1 MIKLGST
8 DITNV
13 MLGTTKVDA
22 IFLGNTKVYPSLP
35 VVEQDA
41 TTAWQLDI
49 SGGAYHTKA
58 KRTLNAALPVIKL
71 G

>member
-22 IFLGNTKVYPSLP
+22 IFLGNTKVYPNLP
-35 VVEQDA
+35 VVEGVC
-41 TTAWQLDI
+41 I
-49 SGGAYHTKA
+49 SRG
-58 KRTLNAALPVIKL
+58 
-71 G
+71 

>member
-22 IFLGNTKVYPSLP
+22 IFLGNTKVYPNLP
-35 VVEQDA
+35 VVEG
-41 TTAWQLDI
+41 I
-49 SGGAYHTKA
+49 YVYH
-58 KRTLNAALPVIKL
+58 
-71 G
+71 

>member
-22 IFLGNTKVYPSLP
+22 IFLGNTKVYPKS
-35 VVEQDA
+35 
-41 TTAWQLDI
+41 TCSRRSICI
-49 SGGAYHTKA
+49 SRG
-58 KRTLNAALPVIKL
+58 
-71 G
+71 

>member
-22 IFLGNTKVYPSLP
+22 IFLGNTKVYPNLP
-35 VVEQDA
+35 V
-41 TTAWQLDI
+41 
-49 SGGAYHTKA
+49 G
-58 KRTLNAALPVIKL
+58 N
-71 G
+71 

>member
-22 IFLGNTKVYPSLP
+22 IFLGNTKVYPNLP
-35 VVEQDA
+35 VV
-41 TTAWQLDI
+41 
-49 SGGAYHTKA
+49 
-58 KRTLNAALPVIKL
+58 V
-71 G
+71 

>member
-35 VVEQDA
+35 VVE
-41 TTAWQLDI
+41 
-49 SGGAYHTKA
+49 G
-58 KRTLNAALPVIKL
+58 V
-71 G
+71 

>member
-35 VVEQDA
+35 VVEGVYVYHVEKLFGLPHKEMLL
-41 TTAWQLDI
+41 QL
-49 SGGAYHTKA
+49 G
-58 KRTLNAALPVIKL
+58 N
-71 G
+71 

>member
-22 IFLGNTKVYPSLP
+22 IFLGNTKVYPNLP
-35 VVEQDA
+35 VV
-41 TTAWQLDI
+41 
-49 SGGAYHTKA
+49 GG
-58 KRTLNAALPVIKL
+58 
-71 G
+71 

>member
-22 IFLGNTKVYPSLP
+22 IFLGNTKVYPNLP
-35 VVEQDA
+35 VVE
-41 TTAWQLDI
+41 
-49 SGGAYHTKA
+49 GVYVYHVDK
-58 KRTLNAALPVIKL
+58 KFYTLYSSKEETQCSTSSN
-71 G
+71 

>member
-35 VVEQDA
+35 VVE
-41 TTAWQLDI
+41 
-49 SGGAYHTKA
+49 
-58 KRTLNAALPVIKL
+58 
-71 G
+71 

>member
-35 VVEQDA
+35 VYYH
-41 TTAWQLDI
+41 LDQI
-49 SGGAYHTKA
+49 
-58 KRTLNAALPVIKL
+58 
-71 G
+71 

>member
-22 IFLGNTKVYPSLP
+22 IFLGNTKVYPNLP
-35 VVEQDA
+35 VVEGIA
-41 TTAWQLDI
+41 V
-49 SGGAYHTKA
+49 
-58 KRTLNAALPVIKL
+58 KRKPNVALPVIKL

>member
-22 IFLGNTKVYPSLP
+22 IFLGNTKVYPNLP
-35 VVEQDA
+35 VYRLALVDIYH
-41 TTAWQLDI
+41 QLVN
-49 SGGAYHTKA
+49 
-58 KRTLNAALPVIKL
+58 LL
-71 G
+71 

>member
-22 IFLGNTKVYPSLP
+22 IFLGNTKVYPNLP
-35 VVEQDA
+35 VVEGIKEMLL
-41 TTAWQLDI
+41 QL
-49 SGGAYHTKA
+49 G
-58 KRTLNAALPVIKL
+58 N
-71 G
+71 

>member
-35 VVEQDA
+35 VVEGVYVYHV
-41 TTAWQLDI
+41 DI
-49 SGGAYHTKA
+49 PPHQKENLTQHFQ
-58 KRTLNAALPVIKL
+58 
-71 G
+71 

>member
-22 IFLGNTKVYPSLP
+22 IFLGNTKVYPNLQ
-35 VVEQDA
+35 VRVRIE
-41 TTAWQLDI
+41 
-49 SGGAYHTKA
+49 
-58 KRTLNAALPVIKL
+58 
-71 G
+71 

>member
-22 IFLGNTKVYPSLP
+22 IFLGNTKVYPNLP
-35 VVEQDA
+35 VVEGVYVYHVDKKLRIPFR
-41 TTAWQLDI
+41 TDNFDI
-49 SGGAYHTKA
+49 GPNNDS
-58 KRTLNAALPVIKL
+58 L
-71 G
+71 

>member
-22 IFLGNTKVYPSLP
+22 IFLGRYESVSKSTCSRRNIC
-35 VVEQDA
+35 
-41 TTAWQLDI
+41 I
-49 SGGAYHTKA
+49 SRG
-58 KRTLNAALPVIKL
+58 
-71 G
+71 

>member
-22 IFLGNTKVYPSLP
+22 IFLGNTKVYPNQHITSSW
-35 VVEQDA
+35 VCYR
-41 TTAWQLDI
+41 
-49 SGGAYHTKA
+49 G
-58 KRTLNAALPVIKL
+58 
-71 G
+71 

>member
-22 IFLGNTKVYPSLP
+22 IFLGNTKVYPNLP
-35 VVEQDA
+35 AVEGVY
-41 TTAWQLDI
+41 AWIRNFILFLNFKNYPILLYHKFLD
-49 SGGAYHTKA
+49 
-58 KRTLNAALPVIKL
+58 LLL
-71 G
+71 

>member
-35 VVEQDA
+35 VVE
-41 TTAWQLDI
+41 
-49 SGGAYHTKA
+49 GVYVYHVDKKFYTFY
-58 KRTLNAALPVIKL
+58 NS
-71 G
+71 

>member
-22 IFLGNTKVYPSLP
+22 IFLGNTKVYPNLP
-35 VVEQDA
+35 VVEG
-41 TTAWQLDI
+41 I
-49 SGGAYHTKA
+49 
-58 KRTLNAALPVIKL
+58 
-71 G
+71 

>member
-22 IFLGNTKVYPSLP
+22 IFLGNTKVYPNLLYHKF
-35 VVEQDA
+35 
-41 TTAWQLDI
+41 LD
-49 SGGAYHTKA
+49 
-58 KRTLNAALPVIKL
+58 LLL
-71 G
+71 

>member
-22 IFLGNTKVYPSLP
+22 IFLGNTKVYPNLP
-35 VVEQDA
+35 VVE
-41 TTAWQLDI
+41 
-49 SGGAYHTKA
+49 
-58 KRTLNAALPVIKL
+58 
-71 G
+71 